1 MNKLLKKI
9 DKVLPFHIGNVTF
22 FAEFYS
28 VLQKLMYNFY
38 LLRKGGD
45 IFLFFSRKLL
55 TDIFINVIISIQLK
69 GGWFYE
75 NGI

>member
-1 MNKLLKKI
+1 MDKLLNKI
-9 DKVLPFHIGNVTF
+9 DEVLPFHVGNVAF

-28 VLQKLMYNFY
+28 VLQKLMYN
-38 LLRKGGD
+38 LSPPKGGD

-69 GGWFYE
+69 GR
-75 NGI
+75 